1 MELGLKRVL
10 GSNGQKLLM
19 ASPGSTRRVAAIKL

>member
-19 ASPGSTRRVAAIKL
+19 ASTGSARRVAAIKL